1 MADFTVIA
9 ASGLS
14 VVDWVDPP
22 SSAGAPSRLNSR
34 PGYAQKRYR
43 GALGVPVVLQAVV
56 GGVAAPL
63 DAALGGRLFT
73 SFVVEAPAPP
83 FTGIV
88 SPLGQ
93 SSVQIVTASV
103 PGHYTIGI
111 ARPNGGIEHVHMDL
125 G

>member
-14 VVDWVDPP
+14 VDDWLDPA
-22 SSAGAPSRLNSR
+22 SGSAPSRLNSR
-34 PGYAQKRYR
+34 PGYPQKRYV
-43 GALGVPVVLQAVV
+43 GTVGVPVVLQAVV
-56 GGVAAPL
+56 DGVVAPL
-63 DAALGGRLFT
+63 DAALGGRLFVA
-73 SFVVEAPAPP
+73 FVVEAPVLP

-93 SSVQIVTASV
+93 SSVQIVTAYV
-103 PGHYTIGI
+103 RGHYTIGI
-111 ARPNGGIEHVHMDL
+111 RRPDGGIEHVHMDL